1 MLIWTD
7 MLRHENE
14 LQNKFLA
21 ALRLQ
26 ENEFA
31 EIARRKSV
39 NDLRYQSMASGR
51 DIKLLGKF
59 RSEAEAEQI
68 RRDEEYARKIS
79 MELAGIE
86 YNPQLA
92 TGSNPLFV
100 SPDVPAPQG
109 YAYRSRDPGA
119 SPRQTGFHGSP
130 DIGVPAYHSLQRTES
145 FPEPA
150 QHAYVHSSPPLS
162 NPSDHMSTA
171 YREDSSLVPDLPL
184 RPARG
189 TDRDIGSLLTNNV
202 APNDWPGSAVQELSD
217 ITATL
222 QPNRPSAPAFGA
234 PEVHY
239 RPLPSEP
246 GSMDEPLQ
254 AMRGPSPRES
264 LAICEQCLSEQPFVS
279 YCPACSFHF
288 CRDHWEGQ
296 PLHHG
301 QRLVNGV
308 PHEKT
313 DPLVARKI
321 KSIIEPSIS
330 EEEQNL
336 LHRADDDTTWFG
348 VLPDATDS
356 GQRLLHDFGRYEEFL
371 SQSNFSPK
379 SRQFPSLISF
389 VGPTGAGK
397 STIVKGLVKLP
408 ESNNVDLRLQT
419 PVVGLVQHQ
428 AVPTSGEVHLYWDPS
443 SLKSARP
450 LLYADCEGLGGGSRE
465 PMAARATK
473 EKKTLTK
480 ERRNSN
486 QSRHTSLLNPGLR
499 QSMLAY
505 SSMSPRNTP
514 MPPTPAP
521 QSQSSLGYFERAS
534 TQSYSPY
541 SPVVEQNEAQDG
553 WTPGSGKVYR
563 GITRKITWAQD
574 RDRRSRQFIV
584 ENLYPRLL
592 YTFSDIVVLVMRN
605 PKSVSIDTYARR
617 FR

>member
-1 MLIWTD
+1 

-14 LQNKFLA
+14 LQNKFLS

-31 EIARRKSV
+31 EIARHKSV
-39 NDLRYQSMASGR
+39 NDLRYQSMASER
-51 DIKLLGKF
+51 DVRLLGKF

-68 RRDEEYARKIS
+68 RRDEEYAKKIS

-86 YNPQLA
+86 YSPQLA
-92 TGSNPLFV
+92 TGGNP
-100 SPDVPAPQG
+100 
-109 YAYRSRDPGA
+109 AYMSGGSGAGPG
-119 SPRQTGFHGSP
+119 PTGFYGSP
-130 DIGVPAYHSLQRTES
+130 DIGAQAYHSLQRTET
-145 FPEPA
+145 A
-150 QHAYVHSSPPLS
+150 QHADIHSSPPLS
-162 NPSDHMSTA
+162 KPSDHMGTA
-171 YREDSSLVPDLPL
+171 YREDSSFALDLPP
-184 RPARG
+184 RPARE
-189 TDRDIGSLLTNNV
+189 TNHDISSLLTNNV
-202 APNDWPGSAVQELSD
+202 APNDWPGSAAKEPSVT
-217 ITATL
+217 TATL
-222 QPNRPSAPAFGA
+222 QPHRPSAPAFGA
-234 PEVHY
+234 SEGHY
-239 RPLPSEP
+239 RRLPSEP
-246 GSMDEPLQ
+246 GSMDDPLQ

-264 LAICEQCLSEQPFVS
+264 LALCEQCLSEQPFVS

-301 QRLVNGV
+301 QRFVNGV

-321 KSIIEPSIS
+321 KSIIEPSTS

-371 SQSNFSPK
+371 SQSSFSPK
-379 SRQFPSLISF
+379 SGQFPSLISF

-397 STIVKGLVKLP
+397 STIVKGLIKLP
-408 ESNNVDLRLQT
+408 ESNSGDLRQQT

-486 QSRHTSLLNPGLR
+486 QSRHMSSRNPGFR
-499 QSMLAY
+499 QSMSAY
-505 SSMSPRNTP
+505 TSMSPRNTP

-521 QSQSSLGYFERAS
+521 QSQSPLGYFERAS
-534 TQSYSPY
+534 TPSYSPY
-541 SPVVEQNEAQDG
+541 SPVVEQNEGQDG

-563 GITRKITWAQD
+563 GVTRKITWAQD

-605 PKSVSIDTYARR
+605 PKSVSIDMYARR

>member
-1 MLIWTD
+1 
-7 MLRHENE
+7 MLRHDNE
-14 LQNKFLA
+14 FQKKFLS

-39 NDLRYQSMASGR
+39 NDLRHQNMASER
-51 DIKLLGKF
+51 DVRLLGKF

-68 RRDEEYARKIS
+68 RRDEEYAKKIS

-86 YNPQLA
+86 YSPQLA
-92 TGSNPLFV
+92 TGGNPLFV
-100 SPDVPAPQG
+100 SPDVPAPPRYPYTSG
-109 YAYRSRDPGA
+109 GSGTGPG
-119 SPRQTGFHGSP
+119 PTGFYESP
-130 DIGVPAYHSLQRTES
+130 DIGAQAYHPLQRTETCS
-145 FPEPA
+145 EPA
-150 QHAYVHSSPPLS
+150 QHADIYSSPPLS
-162 NPSDHMSTA
+162 NPSDHIGTA
-171 YREDSSLVPDLPL
+171 YREDSSFAPDLPP
-184 RPARG
+184 RPARE
-189 TDRDIGSLLTNNV
+189 TNHDVSSLLTNNI
-202 APNDWPGSAVQELSD
+202 APNDWPGSAAYETSVT
-217 ITATL
+217 TATL
-222 QPNRPSAPAFGA
+222 QRDRPSAPAFGA
-234 PEVHY
+234 SERHY
-239 RPLPSEP
+239 RRLPPEP
-246 GSMDEPLQ
+246 GSMDDPLQ

-264 LAICEQCLSEQPFVS
+264 LAICEQCLTEQPFVS

-321 KSIIEPSIS
+321 KSIIEPSTS

-371 SQSNFSPK
+371 SQSSFSPK
-379 SRQFPSLISF
+379 SGQFPSLISF

-408 ESNNVDLRLQT
+408 ESNNGDLRQQT

-428 AVPTSGEVHLYWDPS
+428 SVPTSGEVHLYWDPS

-473 EKKTLTK
+473 EKKVLTK
-480 ERRNSN
+480 EKRTSN
-486 QSRHTSLLNPGLR
+486 QTKHMSSRNPGFR
-499 QSMLAY
+499 QSMSAY
-505 SSMSPRNTP
+505 TSMSPRNTP

-534 TQSYSPY
+534 TSSYSPY

-563 GITRKITWAQD
+563 GVTRKITWAQD

-605 PKSVSIDTYARR
+605 PKSVSIDMYARR

>member
-1 MLIWTD
+1 
-7 MLRHENE
+7 
-14 LQNKFLA
+14 
-21 ALRLQ
+21 
-26 ENEFA
+26 
-31 EIARRKSV
+31 
-39 NDLRYQSMASGR
+39 
-51 DIKLLGKF
+51 
-59 RSEAEAEQI
+59 
-68 RRDEEYARKIS
+68 
-79 MELAGIE
+79 
-86 YNPQLA
+86 
-92 TGSNPLFV
+92 
-100 SPDVPAPQG
+100 
-109 YAYRSRDPGA
+109 
-119 SPRQTGFHGSP
+119 
-130 DIGVPAYHSLQRTES
+130 
-145 FPEPA
+145 
-150 QHAYVHSSPPLS
+150 
-162 NPSDHMSTA
+162 
-171 YREDSSLVPDLPL
+171 
-184 RPARG
+184 
-189 TDRDIGSLLTNNV
+189 
-202 APNDWPGSAVQELSD
+202 
-217 ITATL
+217 
-222 QPNRPSAPAFGA
+222 
-234 PEVHY
+234 
-239 RPLPSEP
+239 
-246 GSMDEPLQ
+246 MDEPLQ
-254 AMRGPSPRES
+254 AVRGPSPRES
-264 LAICEQCLSEQPFVS
+264 LATCEQCLSEQPFVS

-356 GQRLLHDFGRYEEFL
+356 SQRLLHDFGRYEEFL
-371 SQSNFSPK
+371 SQSSFSPK
-379 SRQFPSLISF
+379 SGQFPSLISF

-408 ESNNVDLRLQT
+408 ESNNGDLRQQT

-428 AVPTSGEVHLYWDPS
+428 SVPTSGEVHLYWDPS

-473 EKKTLTK
+473 EKKVLTK

-486 QSRHTSLLNPGLR
+486 QSKHMSSRNPGFR
-499 QSMLAY
+499 QSMSAY
-505 SSMSPRNTP
+505 TSMSPRNTP
-514 MPPTPAP
+514 MPPTPTP
-521 QSQSSLGYFERAS
+521 QNQSSLGYFERAS
-534 TQSYSPY
+534 TPSYSPY

-563 GITRKITWAQD
+563 GVTRKITWAQD

-605 PKSVSIDTYARR
+605 PKSVSIDMYVRR

>member
-1 MLIWTD
+1 

-14 LQNKFLA
+14 LQNKFLS

-31 EIARRKSV
+31 EIARHKSV
-39 NDLRYQSMASGR
+39 NDLRYQSKASES

-68 RRDEEYARKIS
+68 RRDEEYAKKVS
-79 MELAGIE
+79 MELGGIE

-92 TGSNPLFV
+92 PGSNPLFM
-100 SPDVPAPQG
+100 SPDVPAPSG
-109 YAYRSRDPGA
+109 YPYVSGAPGA
-119 SPRQTGFHGSP
+119 GPGPTGFHGSL
-130 DIGVPAYHSLQRTES
+130 DIEAQAYHSRQRTPTFS
-145 FPEPA
+145 EPA
-150 QHAYVHSSPPLS
+150 QHADIHSLPPLS
-162 NPSDHMSTA
+162 NPSGHMATA
-171 YREDSSLVPDLPL
+171 YREDSSSTLDLPP

-202 APNDWPGSAVQELSD
+202 VPNDWPGSVTQELFAT
-217 ITATL
+217 TATL
-222 QPNRPSAPAFGA
+222 QPDQPSAPAFGA
-234 PEVHY
+234 PEVHF
-239 RPLPSEP
+239 RRLPSEP

-371 SQSNFSPK
+371 SQSSFSPK
-379 SRQFPSLISF
+379 SGQFPSLISF

-408 ESNNVDLRLQT
+408 ESINGDLRQQT

-473 EKKTLTK
+473 EKKALTK

-486 QSRHTSLLNPGLR
+486 QSRHMSSRNPGLR
-499 QSMLAY
+499 QSMPAY

-521 QSQSSLGYFERAS
+521 QSQSSLGYFERAYRP
-534 TQSYSPY
+534 SYSPF
-541 SPVVEQNEAQDG
+541 SPVVEQNDAQDG

-563 GITRKITWAQD
+563 GVTRKITWAQD

-605 PKSVSIDTYARR
+605 PKSVSIDMYARR